1 MQNTH
6 FLNKLKSITTFVF
19 DVDGV
24 FTDNRL
30 IATEQGELLRTFNA
44 KDGFALKTAIEKGYL
59 VCIITGGNS
68 KAVHARFK
76 QLGVVHNHYNIT
88 DKLAVL
94 EKFLSDTN
102 TTAAEVLYIGDDIPD
117 YASMNI
123 CGIKSCPADAV
134 PEIAQIADY
143 ISTKNGGDGCV
154 RELIEMVMKVQGK
167 WFEFPLK

>member
-1 MQNTH
+1 MEITN
-6 FLNKLKSITTFVF
+6 FLQKLKSITTFVF

-68 KAVHARFK
+68 KAVHSRFK
-76 QLGVVHNHYNIT
+76 QLGVLHNHYNIT
-88 DKLAVL
+88 DKLNVL
-94 EKFLSDTN
+94 HQFLSETN
-102 TTAAEVLYIGDDIPD
+102 TDAAQVLYIGDDIPD
-117 YASMNI
+117 FASMNI
-123 CGIKSCPADAV
+123 CGIKTCPADAV
-134 PEIAQIADY
+134 PEIQQIADFV
-143 ISTKNGGDGCV
+143 SSKNGGDGCV

-167 WFEFPLK
+167 WFEFPIK